1 MVVAPVAELEV
12 WGVLDT
18 HELSS
23 PALPCSHELRQGIVH
38 YTWPTPHMGRAHSCS
53 CNVLVMTVRTGC
65 KPLDPCKQVWVG
77 HTQMVANLVQLVRSS
92 PPV

>member
-1 MVVAPVAELEV
+1 MVVALDAELEV
-12 WGVLDT
+12 WEVLDT

-23 PALPCSHELRQGIVH
+23 PVVPCFHVLRQGSAH
-38 YTWPTPHMGRAHSCS
+38 YILPTPHMGRAHSRS
-53 CNVLVMTVRTGC
+53 CIVLVTVRTGC